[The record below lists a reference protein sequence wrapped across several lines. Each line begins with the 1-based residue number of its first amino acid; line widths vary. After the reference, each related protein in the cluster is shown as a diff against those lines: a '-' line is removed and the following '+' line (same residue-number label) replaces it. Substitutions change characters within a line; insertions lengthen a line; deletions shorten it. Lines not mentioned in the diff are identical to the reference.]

1 MWKGT
6 FVNDL
11 LKPILTSAEF
21 KLGSQLCLVFLVVF
35 WLAIVFWTW
44 RDARRRGA
52 MSWFWAIV
60 VALFFPLLP
69 LPGWVV
75 YMVVRPPEYE
85 EDARERELE
94 IRAREAELARE
105 SSVCPSCL
113 KAVEPDYL
121 ICPYCMKKLK
131 KECGSCG
138 RALKMSWAVCPYC
151 KTKQVVQ
158 QAAEPAAAQ
167 AAPVPAAAKPA
178 AKAASPAKAAPA
190 PASAAPV
197 APSAPQATASE
208 PKTEPA
214 PGSASS

>member
-1 MWKGT
+1 
-6 FVNDL
+6 VNDL
-11 LKPILTSAEF
+11 FKPILQSAEF

-105 SSVCPSCL
+105 SSACPSCL
-113 KAVEPDYL
+113 KPVDPDYL

-131 KECGSCG
+131 KECGNCG

-158 QAAEPAAAQ
+158 QAAAPAPGDVAPAQ
-167 AAPVPAAAKPA
+167 AAAKPA
-178 AKAASPAKAAPA
+178 AKASTPAKAVVPAKVATPA
-190 PASAAPV
+190 PAVAPAAPV
-197 APSAPQATASE
+197 PSVE
-208 PKTEPA
+208 PTTEPA
-214 PGSASS
+214 PGSGPA

>member
-1 MWKGT
+1 MRKGT

-35 WLAIVFWTW
+35 WLAIIFWTW

-52 MSWFWAIV
+52 MSWFWAVV

-69 LPGWVV
+69 LPGWAV

-94 IRAREAELARE
+94 IKAREAELARE
-105 SSVCPSCL
+105 GSVCPSCL
-113 KAVEPDYL
+113 KPVESDYL
-121 ICPYCMKKLK
+121 ICPHCMKKLK
-131 KECGSCG
+131 KECASCG

-158 QAAEPAAAQ
+158 QPAEPVAQ
-167 AAPVPAAAKPA
+167 VAVQPSPAQPVAKPA
-178 AKAASPAKAAPA
+178 AKAAAPAAPAAPA
-190 PASAAPV
+190 PAAPGD
-197 APSAPQATASE
+197 

-214 PGSASS
+214 PGSASA

>member
-1 MWKGT
+1 VT
-6 FVNDL
+6 DL
-11 LKPILTSAEF
+11 FAPILQSAEF

-35 WLAIVFWTW
+35 WLAIIFWTW

-52 MSWFWAIV
+52 MSWFWAVV
-60 VALFFPLLP
+60 VALFFPLFP

-85 EDARERELE
+85 EDAHERELE

-105 SSVCPSCL
+105 SSACPSCL
-113 KAVEPDYL
+113 KPVDPDYL

-131 KECGSCG
+131 KECGNCG

-158 QAAEPAAAQ
+158 QPAAAPI
-167 AAPVPAAAKPA
+167 APAQPAAKPA
-178 AKAASPAKAAPA
+178 AKPAAPAKAVAPA
-190 PASAAPV
+190 AQAPA
-197 APSAPQATASE
+197 APSAE
-208 PKTEPA
+208 PKTEPT
-214 PGSASS
+214 PGSAPA